1 MKSLFGRIKALNKI
15 ADRRTTEVSGV
26 GLFRYIAIMESATV
40 CFGCSEQKFV
50 RRVSIGLTN
59 DNAADKIRDG

>member
-1 MKSLFGRIKALNKI
+1 M
-15 ADRRTTEVSGV
+15 ADRRTAEVSGV
-26 GLFRYIAIMESATV
+26 GLFRYIAIMESATISLDSS
-40 CFGCSEQKFV
+40 GQKFV